1 MRYRLECTSKW
12 KVKDIIKKYPVIN
25 NYNPVIDYPYSNPN
39 AARLVIEVD
48 DLIRFYD
55 DVKQEVVITID
66 DIADEDMYCLRI
78 HDGYDW
84 FYRWGE

>member
-1 MRYRLECTSKW
+1 M
-12 KVKDIIKKYPVIN
+12 KYSLKSESWNVEEITRIYEVVN

-48 DLIRFYD
+48 DLIKFYND
-55 DVKQEVVITID
+55 IKQEIVITTD

-78 HDGYDW
+78 HDGYD
-84 FYRWGE
+84 

>member
-1 MRYRLECTSKW
+1 M
-12 KVKDIIKKYPVIN
+12 KYSLKSESWNTEEITRIYESVN

-78 HDGYDW
+78 HDGYD
-84 FYRWGE
+84 

>member
-1 MRYRLECTSKW
+1 M
-12 KVKDIIKKYPVIN
+12 KYSLKSESWNTEEITRMYESVN
-25 NYNPVIDYPYSNPN
+25 NYNPVIDYPYSNAN

-55 DVKQEVVITID
+55 DVKQEVIITID

-78 HDGYDW
+78 HDGYD
-84 FYRWGE
+84 

>member
-1 MRYRLECTSKW
+1 MKYSLKSESWNTEEITRIYRS
-12 KVKDIIKKYPVIN
+12 VN

-78 HDGYDW
+78 HDGYD
-84 FYRWGE
+84 

>member
-1 MRYRLECTSKW
+1 M
-12 KVKDIIKKYPVIN
+12 KYSLKSESWNTEEITRIYESVN

-66 DIADEDMYCLRI
+66 DIADENMYCLRI
-78 HDGYDW
+78 HDGYD
-84 FYRWGE
+84 

>member
-1 MRYRLECTSKW
+1 M
-12 KVKDIIKKYPVIN
+12 KYSLKSESWNTEEITKIYESVN

-78 HDGYDW
+78 HDGYD
-84 FYRWGE
+84 

>member
-1 MRYRLECTSKW
+1 M
-12 KVKDIIKKYPVIN
+12 KYSLKSESWNTEEITKIYESVN

-78 HDGYDW
+78 HDGCD
-84 FYRWGE
+84 

>member
-1 MRYRLECTSKW
+1 MYYSLKSESWNTEEITRIYE
-12 KVKDIIKKYPVIN
+12 PVN
-25 NYNPVIDYPYSNPN
+25 NYSPVIDYPYSNPN

-48 DLIRFYD
+48 DLVRFYD

-78 HDGYDW
+78 HDGYD
-84 FYRWGE
+84 

>member
-1 MRYRLECTSKW
+1 M
-12 KVKDIIKKYPVIN
+12 KYSLKSESWNTEEITRIYESVN

-55 DVKQEVVITID
+55 DVKQEVIITID

-78 HDGYDW
+78 HDGYD
-84 FYRWGE
+84 

>member
-1 MRYRLECTSKW
+1 M
-12 KVKDIIKKYPVIN
+12 KYSLKSESWNTEEITRIYEPVN

-48 DLIRFYD
+48 DLVRFYD

-78 HDGYDW
+78 HDGYD
-84 FYRWGE
+84 